1 MELDPHWYGR
11 RPSGPRIPAA
21 EPPGSAG
28 STCACHSNGL
38 PKPSVF
44 FRPPGCRNIGVA
56 DLAAASASLIRRHV
70 GQCGRVSPVS
80 EHKDSFDIH
89 KRIYFSGTL
98 VANWAALG
106 ST

>member
-1 MELDPHWYGR
+1 MSDQLALGEPNDPGEQR
-11 RPSGPRIPAA
+11 QQ
-21 EPPGSAG
+21 
-28 STCACHSNGL
+28 
-38 PKPSVF
+38 
-44 FRPPGCRNIGVA
+44 
-56 DLAAASASLIRRHV
+56 V
-70 GQCGRVSPVS
+70 GQCGRASPVS